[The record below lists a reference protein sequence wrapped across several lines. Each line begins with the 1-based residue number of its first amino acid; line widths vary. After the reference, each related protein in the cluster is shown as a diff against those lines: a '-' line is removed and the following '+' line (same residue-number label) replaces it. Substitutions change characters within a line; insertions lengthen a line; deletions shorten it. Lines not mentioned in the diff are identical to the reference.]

1 MLYAKQESIACS
13 YKVILEC
20 SCIVCFFGSTI
31 AEASKPCFIIMDPEW
46 EESKQLL
53 NVLQQDP
60 FRDGLKVFIDDL
72 KEVDNIYCSLL
83 E

>member
-1 MLYAKQESIACS
+1 
-13 YKVILEC
+13 
-20 SCIVCFFGSTI
+20 
-31 AEASKPCFIIMDPEW
+31 MDPEW